1 MATTLYARKYMLLSS
16 WGFMNWEARELAR
29 NYNLT
34 QLRTLPYLLRM
45 SRARRLYVYN
55 LKHQGLKM
63 SEIRDR
69 IYALYETKD
78 WLDNS
83 GVPSVWEMLRYYRK
97 TSMAQGEYFPPSRKG
112 THHPPSSGIS
122 KGDLKSQKQRRKTR
136 LSELEKYDRGRMR

>member
-97 TSMAQGEYFPPSRKG
+97 TSMAQGEYVPLPRKG
-112 THHPPSSGIS
+112 SHHKGGIS
-122 KGDLKSQKQRRKTR
+122 KGDLKGQRQRRKKKTS
-136 LSELEKYDRGRMR
+136 LQKYDEGRMR